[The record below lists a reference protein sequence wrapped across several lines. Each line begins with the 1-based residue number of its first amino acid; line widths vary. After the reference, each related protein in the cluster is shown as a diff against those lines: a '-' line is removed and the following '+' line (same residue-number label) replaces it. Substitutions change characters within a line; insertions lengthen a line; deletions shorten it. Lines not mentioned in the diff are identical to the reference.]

1 MQKDLVR
8 SSLLPA
14 SKAILVGLL
23 LAGCASA
30 TSPAPITTPSPSRS
44 TAATPP
50 PTTSPTAKSEST
62 ETPIAVIDHAT
73 GPTDVVLRFDN
84 GRDYGLCELCGGWG
98 EFTPGPEFNLY
109 GDGTVI
115 VRNGAAQPPP
125 AEGPIVRAHPFRIG
139 HLDERQVQLLL
150 RFAIGE
156 GGLETAR
163 DRYNTRIDN
172 DETGSAVFTI
182 RAGGL
187 DKSVEI
193 HGNANPFEALRDH
206 LFDIAQR
213 SGIATQVW
221 VPDHYWGLLVEVSS
235 WIGYGLLPNPGDAA
249 IVPWP
254 WPGISPEHFV
264 GPGAPMTGRRVM
276 SPDEAAVLGLSDNG
290 GVVQNIYLREPDGE
304 TIYSFSL
311 WPMLPDE
318 SG

>member
-1 MQKDLVR
+1 MR

-14 SKAILVGLL
+14 STTILVALL
-23 LAGCASA
+23 VVGCASA
-30 TSPAPITTPSPSRS
+30 ASPTPITTPSPFRP

-50 PTTSPTAKSEST
+50 PTSSPTATSEST
-62 ETPIAVIDHAT
+62 GTPIAAVDHAT
-73 GPTDVVLRFDN
+73 GPTDVVLRFDG
-84 GRDYGLCELCGGWG
+84 GRDYGICELCGGWG
-98 EFTPGPEFNLY
+98 EFTPGPEFTLY

-115 VRNGAAQPPP
+115 VRNGLAQPPP
-125 AEGPIVRAHPFRIG
+125 ADGPIIRAHPFKFGR
-139 HLDERQVQLLL
+139 LDERQVQSLL

-163 DRYNTRIDN
+163 ERYNTRIDT

-187 DKSVEI
+187 DKRVEI
-193 HGNANPFEALRDH
+193 DGNANPFEALRDH
-206 LFDIAQR
+206 LLDIAQR

-221 VPDHYWGLLVEVSS
+221 VPDRYRGLLIEVSS
-235 WIGYGLLPNPGDAA
+235 LIGYGVLPDPGDAA

-254 WPGISPEHFV
+254 WPGVTPEDFV
-264 GPGAPMTGRRVM
+264 GPGAPMTGRRAM
-276 SPDEAAVLGLSDNG
+276 SADEAAVLGLSDNG
-290 GVVQNIYLREPDGE
+290 GVVQKIYLREPDGV